1 MTERDQ
7 LFRAFLAAGDAA
19 CPVCAYNLRAI
30 ESQCCPEC
38 GAQLE
43 LRLGS
48 SDLRL
53 APWLTGIITAAVLLG
68 LQLLLVI
75 IGVVTLL
82 VTLFRPD
89 STFLDPG
96 DEEVVVLLPFALGS
110 AAVPGALIFLLVR
123 YRRWLWRH
131 RPRIQWALVALSL
144 VITVSATLAILFIAT
159 VVS

>member
-1 MTERDQ
+1 M
-7 LFRAFLAAGDAA
+7 
-19 CPVCAYNLRAI
+19 
-30 ESQCCPEC
+30 
-38 GAQLE
+38 
-43 LRLGS
+43 
-48 SDLRL
+48 
-53 APWLTGIITAAVLLG
+53 
-68 LQLLLVI
+68 LVI

-96 DEEVVVLLPFALGS
+96 DEEFVVLLPFALGS

-123 YRRWLWRH
+123 YRRWLWRR

>member
-53 APWLTGIITAAVLLG
+53 APWLTGIIIAAVLIG
-68 LQLLLVI
+68 LLLVI
-75 IGVVTLL
+75 VIICVVTLFL
-82 VTLFRPD
+82 AIFRPD
-89 STFLDPG
+89 STFFGPG
-96 DEEVVVLLPFALGS
+96 DEERVLLPFALG
-110 AAVPGALIFLLVR
+110 AAAIPGALIVLLVR
-123 YRRWLWRH
+123 YRRWIWRR

-144 VITVSATLAILFIAT
+144 IITVSVTGVVLFIADS
-159 VVS
+159 VVC